1 VVDEGIFMLVN
12 NYVSRTNAA
21 MLDQQLIATGGSTSE
36 CCGMVVTILRIV
48 VSQGLWRRQRI
59 YFFSNQRPCCHRPQ
73 KSMKQLPIT
82 LKHGIGFIVHQEQM
96 SSFVFLGIISLVPL

>member
-21 MLDQQLIATGGSTSE
+21 MLDQQLIAMGGSTSE

-48 VSQGLWRRQRI
+48 VSQGL
-59 YFFSNQRPCCHRPQ
+59 
-73 KSMKQLPIT
+73 
-82 LKHGIGFIVHQEQM
+82 
-96 SSFVFLGIISLVPL
+96 